1 MLRSELSRA
10 SEVASGVRHTGDAAG
25 RVLGSTD
32 GRWAIVST
40 GITASVAALVTWL
53 AMAAEPSSSKL
64 YEPVPEQGTLSF
76 ELSRLFGGA
85 AGQAFYQQAGLI
97 AAPNAAGPVDKLL
110 GAGQDT
116 KTNTETRTLKVGSG
130 DTIVGVLQ
138 HAGASAEDAAAAV
151 DALKPLYS
159 PRSIRSGQT
168 FEATF
173 GPASAQAAPADTGAS
188 ATDTAPADD
197 SDSSERRLLALSF
210 SPSIERQIT
219 VSLTVPDGYMARDV
233 PRRLE
238 GRFEHAGATIDS
250 SLYLAAIQA
259 GLPANLIVD
268 LIRIFSYDVDFQRD
282 VQPGDAFDVVF
293 SRMYTPEGQAAK
305 PGDIVSASMTLS
317 GKKHT
322 LYRFESGGDEEYF
335 DADGHSAKSLLMKT
349 PVDGARIS
357 STFGRR
363 FHPVLGYTRMHKG
376 IDFAVPTGTPVMAA
390 GGGSVSFAG
399 YAGEYGNFV
408 VITHANG
415 YSTAYGHLS
424 RFAVKTGSRVHQ
436 GQVVA
441 YSGATGL
448 VTGPHLHYEI
458 RVNNSQVNPAAVKVA
473 AGRALEGEERQAF
486 LAERAR
492 IDTLVASL
500 PVQHKLAQATG
511 LRESRD

>member
-1 MLRSELSRA
+1 M
-10 SEVASGVRHTGDAAG
+10 
-25 RVLGSTD
+25 
-32 GRWAIVST
+32 
-40 GITASVAALVTWL
+40 
-53 AMAAEPSSSKL
+53 
-64 YEPVPEQGTLSF
+64 
-76 ELSRLFGGA
+76 
-85 AGQAFYQQAGLI
+85 
-97 AAPNAAGPVDKLL
+97 
-110 GAGQDT
+110 
-116 KTNTETRTLKVGSG
+116 
-130 DTIVGVLQ
+130 
-138 HAGASAEDAAAAV
+138 
-151 DALKPLYS
+151 KPLYS
-159 PRSIRSGQT
+159 PRSIHSGQT

-173 GPASAQAAPADTGAS
+173 GPAANAQAAPADAS
-188 ATDTAPADD
+188 ANTADTAQPDD
-197 SDSSERRLLALSF
+197 ADSSERRLLSLSF

-259 GLPANLIVD
+259 GLPANLIVE

-282 VQPGDAFDVVF
+282 VQPGDEFDVVF
-293 SRMYTPEGQAAK
+293 NRLYTQQGQPAK

-322 LYRFESGGDEEYF
+322 LYRFESGGEEEYF

-390 GGGSVSFAG
+390 GSGSVSYAG

-408 VITHANG
+408 VITHSNG
-415 YSTAYGHLS
+415 YATAYGHLS
-424 RFAVKTGSRVHQ
+424 RFAVKTGTRVHQ
-436 GQVVA
+436 GQIVA

-473 AGRALEGEERQAF
+473 AGRALDGEERQAF

-500 PVQHKLAQATG
+500 PVQHKLAQAAG
-511 LRESRD
+511 LRESTDP

>member
-1 MLRSELSRA
+1 VTEARRS
-10 SEVASGVRHTGDAAG
+10 GDAAG
-25 RVLGSTD
+25 RVRGSTD
-32 GRWAIVST
+32 VGWAIVST
-40 GITASVAALVTWL
+40 GVTASVAAMVTFL
-53 AMAAEPSSSKL
+53 AMAAEPSSSRL
-64 YEPVPEQGTLSF
+64 YEPKPEQGTQSF
-76 ELSRLFGGA
+76 ELLSRLLGGP
-85 AGQAFYQQAGLI
+85 AGQAFYRQAGLV
-97 AAPNAAGPVDKLL
+97 AAPNASGPVDRLV
-110 GAGQDT
+110 GAGQDA
-116 KTNTETRTLKVGSG
+116 KSNTETKTLKVGNG
-130 DTIVGVLQ
+130 DTIIAVLQ
-138 HAGASAEDAAAAV
+138 GAGVSAEDAAAVV
-151 DALKPLYS
+151 DAMKPLYS
-159 PRSIRSGQT
+159 PRSIRSGQI

-173 GPASAQAAPADTGAS
+173 GPATNAQATPADTV
-188 ATDTAPADD
+188 DTAQPDD
-197 SDSSERRLLALSF
+197 ADSSERRLLSLSF

-259 GLPANLIVD
+259 GLPANLTVE

-282 VQPGDAFDVVF
+282 VQPGDQFDVVF
-293 SRMYTPEGQAAK
+293 NRLYTQQGQPAK

-322 LYRFESGGDEEYF
+322 LYRFESGGEEEYF

-390 GGGSVSFAG
+390 GSGSVSYAG

-408 VITHANG
+408 VITHSNG
-415 YSTAYGHLS
+415 YATAYGHLS
-424 RFAVKTGSRVHQ
+424 RFAVKTGTRVHQ

-473 AGRALEGEERQAF
+473 AGRALDGEERQAF

-511 LRESRD
+511 LRESSDQ